1 LTERSTECLVLHEY
15 ETATEVADLSVEGA
29 SKTFVTGGRIVRAL
43 SDTTLKVMRGT
54 FVAVIGPSGCGKSTL
69 LRLVAGLDEPDRG
82 VIFLRNEAPSDFRAR
97 GELGIAFQDPALL
110 PWRTV
115 RSNIALPLQV
125 LGLSAR
131 EHRHRIDELIELVG
145 LPGYA
150 DALPRQ
156 LSGGMRQRV
165 AIARSLVTDP
175 SILLLDEPFGALDQI
190 LRRTMNRELQRI
202 WMASRTTT
210 LMVTHSIDEAVF
222 LADQIVVM
230 HASPGRIVE
239 IIPIPLARPRSN
251 TLFAASE
258 FHELCDRL
266 AAALEPKLP

>member
-1 LTERSTECLVLHEY
+1 LTKRSAEFPVLHKH
-15 ETATEVADLSVEGA
+15 ETAPVLPDLSVEGA
-29 SKTFVTGGRIVRAL
+29 SKTFVTGGRTVRAL
-43 SDTTLKVMRGT
+43 SDTTLKVARGT

-69 LRLVAGLDEPDRG
+69 LRLVAGLDEPDHG
-82 VIFLRNEAPSDFRAR
+82 VIFLRNEAPRDFRAR

-115 RSNIALPLQV
+115 RKNIALPLQV
-125 LGLSAR
+125 LGLSVRAHR
-131 EHRHRIDELIELVG
+131 ERIDELIELVG
-145 LPGYA
+145 LTGYA
-150 DALPRQ
+150 DALPGQ

-202 WMASRTTT
+202 WMANRTTT
-210 LMVTHSIDEAVF
+210 LMVTHSIEESVF

-230 HASPGRIVE
+230 HSSPGRIVE
-239 IIPIPLARPRSN
+239 IIPIPLARPRSPA
-251 TLFAASE
+251 LFGAGI

-266 AAALEPKLP
+266 AAALEPRLS

>member
-1 LTERSTECLVLHEY
+1 VLHKHK
-15 ETATEVADLSVEGA
+15 ATSEVADLSIEGA
-29 SKTFVTGGRIVRAL
+29 SKTFTTSRRTVRAL
-43 SDTTLKVMRGT
+43 SDTTLKVMRGS

-69 LRLVAGLDEPDRG
+69 LRLIAGLDEPDDG
-82 VIFLRNEAPSDFRAR
+82 LIFLRNEAPGDFRAR

-115 RSNIALPLQV
+115 RNNIALPLQV
-125 LGLSAR
+125 LGLSVRA
-131 EHRHRIDELIELVG
+131 HWDRIDELIELVG
-145 LPGYA
+145 LTGYA
-150 DALPRQ
+150 EALPGQ

-210 LMVTHSIDEAVF
+210 LMVTHSIEEAVF

-239 IIPIPLARPRSN
+239 TIPIPLPRPRSN
-251 TLFAASE
+251 ALFAAGE

-266 AAALEPKLP
+266 AAALEPRLP